1 MKVSYLR
8 SGKDKKSFR
17 MMKGLG
23 FDVYE
28 IEDLEKTDE
37 TLHQLIDRQY
47 DTIFM
52 TNEVASFSEDL
63 VKRLSLIHISLI
75 KDVKGLR
82 IGLPKE
88 YFGEGIKEEVKE
100 AVMKVAKQYEAMG
113 AIVEECSI
121 DVTEYALPVYYIIA

>member
-63 VKRLSLIHISLI
+63 VKRYYKSDAIHI
-75 KDVKGLR
+75 
-82 IGLPKE
+82 
-88 YFGEGIKEEVKE
+88 F
-100 AVMKVAKQYEAMG
+100 
-113 AIVEECSI
+113 
-121 DVTEYALPVYYIIA
+121 IAPSKRD